1 MLRNLAAFLA
11 AFFMYG
17 CGQNVTLPKEKAE
30 FAKSEIEK
38 IAREYA
44 PIADKAFADE
54 SVELRVKRAELRTR
68 LYTIL
73 ELVGKD
79 VSEDS
84 RADLVRALLRA
95 SLILMGAPQ

>member
-1 MLRNLAAFLA
+1 MLHKLAALLV

-17 CGQNVTLPKEKAE
+17 CGQNVMLPKDKAE

-44 PIADKAFADE
+44 PIADEAFADE
-54 SVELRVKRAELRTR
+54 PIELRVKRAELRAR

-73 ELVGKD
+73 ELIAQD
-79 VSEDS
+79 VSENG
-84 RADLVRALLRA
+84 RADLVRTLLRA